1 MAVDGPE
8 NSPAHGPG
16 VENNPDG
23 ANGARQSWD
32 AQKSEMQEELH
43 TLGNC
48 LARVKMGT
56 RMLARGDV
64 SGDRRR
70 QLANELSDAIV
81 EAESAF
87 RLLSAQ
93 LK

>member
-1 MAVDGPE
+1 MARC
-8 NSPAHGPG
+8 A
-16 VENNPDG
+16 
-23 ANGARQSWD
+23 WD
-32 AQKSEMQEELH
+32 AQRSEMQEELH

-56 RMLARGDV
+56 RLLARTDV
-64 SGDRRR
+64 PLERRR
-70 QLANELSDAIV
+70 QLADELSDAIV

>member
-1 MAVDGPE
+1 MAVDGPDTR
-8 NSPAHGPG
+8 PAHGPG
-16 VENNPDG
+16 PNKNPDG
-23 ANGARQSWD
+23 ANGVHQSWE

-56 RMLARGDV
+56 RLLARCDV
-64 SGDRRR
+64 TSDRRR
-70 QLANELSDAIV
+70 ELADELSDAIV